1 MVTNLNIVD
10 PKTGKSLRYIEDF
23 NFNRFGD
30 ISLLQN
36 GDCLIIEDDE
46 FYLVNKTIKYTNTSV
61 CSSDSPTY
69 GINSVTFNV
78 NKL

>member
-10 PKTGKSLRYIEDF
+10 PKTGKSLNYIKNF

-30 ISLLQN
+30 ISLIQN
-36 GDCLIIEDDE
+36 GDCLIFEDDE
-46 FYLVNKTIKYTNTSV
+46 YYLVNKTIKYVNTSV
-61 CSSDSPTY
+61 RSGDAQVY
-69 GINSVTFNV
+69 GIDSVTFNV